1 MPQPHDAAD
10 PAAPTAAD
18 SARDARFGVLMMMA
32 SVLLFAVMD
41 ATVKWLGDRYPTSH
55 IVFFRCAI
63 ALPVVMIFVYRAGGL
78 ASLKTR
84 RLKVHMVR
92 AAVGLGAMACAF
104 WAFSQMRLADAIA
117 ILFAAPIFMTALAV
131 PLLKEPVGP
140 RRWTAVGLGFVG
152 VLVIVNPGGGVFSAG
167 AWAALAAAA
176 LMALAMIV
184 IRKLSATEPASTI
197 TFYFT
202 VTGTAVGLVWVLLEG
217 WEAPV
222 GVDLW
227 LMIGVG
233 VFGAVAQYA
242 MTLAF
247 RHAEVSQVAPLEY
260 GALIWSSLIGYIVW
274 QEVPSARTWIGA
286 AIIVGAGLYMLYRE
300 RRVAQR
306 RRLRLP
312 RLRGRA

>member
-1 MPQPHDAAD
+1 MPPSPVSSTTADA
-10 PAAPTAAD
+10 P
-18 SARDARFGVLMMMA
+18 RDARFGVLMMMA

-55 IVFFRCAI
+55 IVLFRCAV
-63 ALPVVMIFVYRAGGL
+63 ALPVVMIFVHHAGGIATL
-78 ASLKTR
+78 RTR
-84 RLKVHMVR
+84 RLKVHLLR

-104 WAFSQMRLADAIA
+104 WAFSQMRLADAVA

-167 AWAALAAAA
+167 AWAALAAAL
-176 LMALAMIV
+176 LMALAMII
-184 IRKLSATEPASTI
+184 IRKLSSTEPASTI

-202 VTGTAVGLVWVLLEG
+202 ATGTLVGIVWVLIDG
-217 WEAPV
+217 WTAPV
-222 GVDLW
+222 GLELG

-233 VFGAVAQYA
+233 VFGAIAQYA

-260 GALIWSSLIGYIVW
+260 GALIWTSLIGYVVW
-274 QEVPSARTWIGA
+274 QEVPGARVWIGA

-300 RRVAQR
+300 RRVSER

>member
-1 MPQPHDAAD
+1 MPPTSSAASGPDA
-10 PAAPTAAD
+10 
-18 SARDARFGVLMMMA
+18 ARDARYGVWMMMA
-32 SVLLFAVMD
+32 SVLLFSVMD
-41 ATVKWLGDRYPTSH
+41 ATVKWLGDSYPTSH
-55 IVFFRCAI
+55 IVLFRCAV
-63 ALPVVMIFVYRAGGL
+63 ALPVVMIFVHRAGGI
-78 ASLKTR
+78 ASLKTK
-84 RLKVHMVR
+84 RLKIHILR
-92 AAVGLGAMACAF
+92 AVVGLGAMACAF
-104 WAFSQMRLADAIA
+104 WAFSQMRLADAVA

-152 VLVIVNPGGGVFSAG
+152 VLVIVNPGAGVFSAG

-184 IRKLSATEPASTI
+184 IRKLSSTEPASTI

-202 VTGTAVGLVWVLLEG
+202 AIGAVVGLIWTLADG
-217 WEAPV
+217 WRAPV
-222 GVDLW
+222 GLDLW

-260 GALIWSSLIGYIVW
+260 GALIWSTAIGYIVW
-274 QEVPSARTWIGA
+274 QEIPGARTWLGA

-300 RRVAQR
+300 RRVSQR